1 MGSWR
6 DKTSSSLARR
16 SEVLINMIQ
25 TQAINAETGPPLD
38 GSVWD
43 QASKWDEVATFGSRR
58 GTPSRAAIR
67 DLSLVHPQAIIASSE
82 ELGWHNI
89 RVLRVYH
96 DYAEMDVPP
105 LEHHCVIVPL
115 ESSLDVSASIG
126 WHNFDT
132 FLSPGDIAIIPAGMA
147 SRWRCHNGSPG
158 DALHI
163 YLHPQFVQKTA
174 EMCELNHGQVVIEPE
189 IGIRDDQL
197 SHIAMS
203 LLCELKAENVV
214 GRLYANSVAS
224 LLAMQLVRRYSC
236 FKDVHIRKGGI
247 APHKL
252 RRAIRLINDKLD
264 REQKIAL
271 ATVAENVGV
280 SLYHFSRG
288 FKKSMGLSPIKYVG
302 QQRIERAKKLL
313 TETDHP
319 IADIALRAGFSD
331 QSHFTSLFRRLVGV
345 TPRCFRRGI

>member
-1 MGSWR
+1 M
-6 DKTSSSLARR
+6 L
-16 SEVLINMIQ
+16 Q
-25 TQAINAETGPPLD
+25 TQAANNETLPPLD

-43 QASKWDEVATFGSRR
+43 EGPKWNQVAKFGSRE
-58 GTPSRAAIR
+58 GTRSRAAIR

-82 ELGWHNI
+82 ELGWYNI
-89 RVLRVYH
+89 RVLQVYH
-96 DYAEMDVPP
+96 GYAEMDVPP

-115 ESSLDVSASIG
+115 ESSLHLSASIG
-126 WHNFDT
+126 GHDFERS
-132 FLSPGDIAIIPAGMA
+132 LSTGDIAIIPAGMA
-147 SRWRCHNGSPG
+147 SHWRCHNSIPG

-174 EMCELNHGQVVIEPE
+174 EMSELNHGPVVIEPAL
-189 IGIRDDQL
+189 GIRDDQL

-203 LLCELKAENVV
+203 LLCELKEENVV

-224 LLAMQLVRRYSC
+224 LLAMQLVRRYSY
-236 FKDVHIRKGGI
+236 FKNVHIRKGGM

-252 RRAIRLINDKLD
+252 RSAIRLINDNLD
-264 REQKIAL
+264 RAEKIAL
-271 ATVAENVGV
+271 ATVAENIGV

-288 FKKSMGLSPIKYVG
+288 FKKSMGLSPIKYIG

-345 TPRCFRRGI
+345 TPGCFRRGI